1 VSRATT
7 NLGVIADDFTGAL
20 DAGVEFVR
28 VGLEATLCI
37 QPEHNQSAAVQVIN
51 IDSREMETATAQ
63 QRAMQAAEQLRGR
76 RIFKKID
83 STMRG
88 HIGPEIAAI
97 LGVGQIQKAVVCPAV
112 IEAGRTVRDGKLLV
126 NGMLLH
132 ETDFAG
138 DPIWPASTAD
148 MAQLVG
154 RPVTHVPLA
163 MVHRGAAVL
172 AHAIASASSQIIT
185 VDACTHADLATI
197 GEAIAISNS
206 LACGALGLARA
217 WASQFMSAPASALA
231 PVPASQQ
238 RPVLVVAG
246 SRHPKTIAQV
256 NNLVAE
262 RLATAIEITVGG
274 LEQLKQAWI
283 SSMEAALSA
292 GQSIVIRPSAQE
304 IWQAGE
310 QRSLI
315 EQLGALAVH
324 VCQEVALGGLVL
336 TGGETASAVCRRLG
350 AMAVQIAGEVEVG
363 VPWGRLVGG
372 SAAGLPLVTKAGG
385 FGHANVLSRAVTS
398 LYNRPIHTSL

>member
-20 DAGVEFVR
+20 DAGLEFVR
-28 VGLEATLCI
+28 AGLKATLCI
-37 QPEHNQSAAVQVIN
+37 QPEYNQSVAVQVIN
-51 IDSREMETATAQ
+51 TDSREMEAATAQ

-97 LGVGQIQKAVVCPAV
+97 LGVAQIQKAVVCPVV
-112 IEAGRTVRDGKLLV
+112 IEAGRTVCDGKLLV

-163 MVHRGAAVL
+163 TVHRGAAVL
-172 AHAIASASSQIIT
+172 AQTIAGAPSQIIT

-197 GEAIAISNS
+197 GQATAISNS
-206 LACGALGLARA
+206 LACGALGLARV
-217 WASQFMSAPASALA
+217 WVSQFTPAPAPALA
-231 PVPASQQ
+231 PVLPSQQ

-262 RLATAIEITVGG
+262 RMAMAIEITVGG
-274 LEQLKQAWI
+274 VEQLKQAWI
-283 SSMEAALSA
+283 GSMEAALSA

-315 EQLGALAVH
+315 EQLGTLAAH
-324 VCQEVALGGLVL
+324 ACRGVALGGLVL
-336 TGGETASAVCRRLG
+336 TGGETASAICRRLG
-350 AMAVQIAGEVEVG
+350 AMAVQIAGEVDVG
-363 VPWGRLVGG
+363 VPWGWIVGG

-398 LYNRPIHTSL
+398 LYNKPTHTSL